1 MFQTIF
7 KRYEKKYLLNE
18 KQYFAVLETLK
29 NNALPDKYSKSTVC
43 SIYYDTPDKRLIRA
57 SIERPVYK
65 ENLRLRSYGV
75 PNGSSGMAQGFSGDS
90 SQASFMYTLDSS
102 AKAGG
107 MGGKP
112 DRENGGKKPF
122 DMG

>member
-1 MFQTIF
+1 MFQTVF

-18 KQYFAVLETLK
+18 KQYFSVTEVLKSCT
-29 NNALPDKYSKSTVC
+29 LPDKYGKSTVC

-57 SIERPVYK
+57 SIEKPVYK
-65 ENLRLRSYGV
+65 EKLRLRSYCV
-75 PNGSSGMAQGFSGDS
+75 PSGSSGMVQGFSGDS

-112 DRENGGKKPF
+112 DRESGNKKPF
-122 DMG
+122 GMG